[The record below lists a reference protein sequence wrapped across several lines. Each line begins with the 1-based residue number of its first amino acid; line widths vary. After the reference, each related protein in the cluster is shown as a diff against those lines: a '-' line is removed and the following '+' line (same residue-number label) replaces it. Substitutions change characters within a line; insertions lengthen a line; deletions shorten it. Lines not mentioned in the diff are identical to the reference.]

1 MGDTSNIFKIWGT
14 RRRILLT
21 TTSEI
26 DLLYIKKDC
35 FCSKHNHLNKINKF
49 IVISGKIKIESEY
62 GETIL
67 NANESF
73 EIHPP
78 LKHRFSALE
87 DSIMIECAYTE
98 KGDIDA
104 DDIKR
109 EIQGGRIIEGNY
121 LSIPELKKRG
131 LLDL

>member
-1 MGDTSNIFKIWGT
+1 MTDTSNIFKIWGT

-35 FCSKHNHLNKINKF
+35 FCSKHNHSNKINKF
-49 IVISGKIKIESEY
+49 IVVSGKVKIESEY

-67 NANESF
+67 KANEEF
-73 EIHPP
+73 EVHPP

-87 DSIMIECAYTE
+87 DSVMIECAYVN
-98 KGDIDA
+98 KGEIDA
-104 DDIKR
+104 EDIKR
-109 EIQGGRIIEGNY
+109 EIQGGRIIEGEY
-121 LSIPELKKRG
+121 LSIPELKEKG

>member
-1 MGDTSNIFKIWGT
+1 MDYNNIFKIWGT

-35 FCSKHNHLNKINKF
+35 FCSKHSHSDKINKF
-49 IVISGKIKIESEY
+49 IVISGKVRIESEY
-62 GETIL
+62 GNVVL
-67 NANESF
+67 KANESF
-73 EIHPP
+73 EVHPP

-87 DSIMIECAYTE
+87 DSVAIECAYVE
-98 KGDIDA
+98 KGNIDA

-109 EIQGGRIIEGNY
+109 EIQGGRIIEGKY
-121 LSIPELKKRG
+121 LSIPELQKRG